1 MSRRRDKRVGALS
14 TAWIE
19 ATGEQAR
26 AAIGDAGELAAD
38 LVAAWIANKNAA
50 AVAAIAADDHAPSLP
65 RKAARRGLNV
75 LKSRGVAIPEAP
87 RAPRGV
93 ATSLEKTFEAWF
105 RAPDGGGTS
114 AFTLG
119 VRSEGR
125 YRLVDVIV
133 KAGTGIVSIA
143 GMQISRGQLRDTFDE
158 IEKRFGAPPAPVPI
172 GWARARIALARA
184 EHDTHRT
191 PVPLG
196 FEAHRDLLGPAPSP
210 PPPHPIDAVAHQ
222 RSELALAVPRS
233 DKLHAQPE
241 LRTWLPE
248 PSAMQRMLIEAT
260 SLEATADPAE
270 TELKVRAI
278 IERETDRYFT
288 AEVREALAAR
298 MKDAAISMLAR
309 GPGEAAADLMAMI
322 EVVRGP
328 GSTVPHEIPFLRAFF
343 EKAFG
348 LLTAQMA
355 KRRKAP

>member
-1 MSRRRDKRVGALS
+1 M
-14 TAWIE
+14 
-19 ATGEQAR
+19 
-26 AAIGDAGELAAD
+26 
-38 LVAAWIANKNAA
+38 
-50 AVAAIAADDHAPSLP
+50 
-65 RKAARRGLNV
+65 
-75 LKSRGVAIPEAP
+75 LKSRGVPIPEAP
-87 RAPRGV
+87 RAARAI

-158 IEKRFGAPPAPVPI
+158 IEKRFGAPPAAVPI

-210 PPPHPIDAVAHQ
+210 PPLIPSTPSRTSAASSRSPCRGLTSFTHSPSSGLAPRARRDAAH
-222 RSELALAVPRS
+222 VDRS
-233 DKLHAQPE
+233 DQPRAKGRPSGDRAQGP
-241 LRTWLPE
+241 RHHR
-248 PSAMQRMLIEAT
+248 ARDR
-260 SLEATADPAE
+260 SL
-270 TELKVRAI
+270 
-278 IERETDRYFT
+278 FH
-288 AEVREALAAR
+288 AEVRETLAAR

-309 GPGEAAADLMAMI
+309 GSGEAAADLMAMI
-322 EVVRGP
+322 EVGAQQRFAVASRNP
-328 GSTVPHEIPFLRAFF
+328 LFARVLRKGFRDADGANG
-343 EKAFG
+343 E
-348 LLTAQMA
+348 
-355 KRRKAP
+355 APQSAP